1 MQKKENDIKLISAG
15 VIAALAASICCITP
29 VLAILAGIG
38 GAASVFSW
46 LDPFRPYLLAL
57 TVGLLSFAW
66 YQKLKPKT
74 KDVVCDCDQDQQ
86 KKTFTNSKGSL
97 FVVTI
102 IVLLLLSFPYYSNI
116 FFYKTADKSVA
127 AAEPAQLQQAILK
140 IQGMT
145 CVGCES
151 SINHVLSSKEGV
163 LEAKASYEKGMA
175 SVTYDP
181 DFVNPEVL
189 KKAVEQEYQN
199 GLIKS
204 SLAGSICHS

>member
-1 MQKKENDIKLISAG
+1 MQKKENNINLISAG

-38 GAASVFSW
+38 GAASLFSW

-66 YQKLKPKT
+66 YQELKPKT
-74 KDVVCDCDQDQQ
+74 KAACDCDQDQQ
-86 KKTFTNSKGSL
+86 KKTFTTSKRSL

-127 AAEPAQLQQAILK
+127 VAEPVQLQQAILK
-140 IQGMT
+140 IEGMT

-163 LEAKASYEKGMA
+163 LEAKANYEKGTA
-175 SVTYDP
+175 SISYDP
-181 DFVNPEVL
+181 DFVNPEIL
-189 KKAVEQEYQN
+189 KKAVEQELGYAVTAIE
-199 GLIKS
+199 LININKD
-204 SLAGSICHS
+204 

>member
-38 GAASVFSW
+38 GAASLFSW

-57 TVGLLSFAW
+57 TVGLLLFAW

-74 KDVVCDCDQDQQ
+74 KDVACDCDQDQQ
-86 KKTFTNSKGSL
+86 KKTFTNSKRSL

-102 IVLLLLSFPYYSNI
+102 IVLLLLSFPYYSSI

-127 AAEPAQLQQAILK
+127 AAEPVQLQQAILK

-163 LEAKASYEKGMA
+163 LEAKASYENGMA

-181 DFVNPEVL
+181 DFVNPEIL
-189 KKAVEQEYQN
+189 KKAVEQEVGYAVTDIK
-199 GLIKS
+199 LINMKKD
-204 SLAGSICHS
+204 